1 MPKAALPNVVEVPRS
16 SAATLE
22 TGSKPPRAAT
32 GPIGM
37 NTVLESFWGNILTK
51 IALTTARVMRR
62 LSRERK
68 MDAF

>member
-37 NTVLESFWGNILTK
+37 NTVLESF
-51 IALTTARVMRR
+51 
-62 LSRERK
+62 
-68 MDAF
+68 